1 MLDLDYMLKLGES
14 HKPAFEAAKPFPHV
28 VIDDFLPID
37 LANEIHDLFP
47 PFHEADSRTYQKE
60 EHKIATRPDVPNCP
74 ERLRQIMY
82 ALNSHEII
90 SFLEVMTG
98 INGLLPDPHFYGAGL
113 QQTGRGGKLGIHV
126 DFNKH
131 KHLKLD
137 RRLNLLIYLNKDW
150 QEEWGGQFELWD
162 NQMTSCE
169 KKVLPIFNRM
179 VVFATTGDSYHGLPD
194 PIQCPKDE
202 SRKSVI
208 LFFYSNGRDDG
219 AAEVGWTQHQKRP
232 NAKDYKFEE
241 KGLFR
246 RSINKVGMAL
256 SSL

>member
-1 MLDLDYMLKLGES
+1 
-14 HKPAFEAAKPFPHV
+14 
-28 VIDDFLPID
+28 
-37 LANEIHDLFP
+37 
-47 PFHEADSRTYQKE
+47 
-60 EHKIATRPDVPNCP
+60 
-74 ERLRQIMY
+74 
-82 ALNSHEII
+82 
-90 SFLEVMTG
+90 
-98 INGLLPDPHFYGAGL
+98 
-113 QQTGRGGKLGIHV
+113 
-126 DFNKH
+126 
-131 KHLKLD
+131 
-137 RRLNLLIYLNKDW
+137 
-150 QEEWGGQFELWD
+150 
-162 NQMTSCE
+162 MTSCK

-256 SSL
+256 SSV